1 MISQV
6 AYLSSSV
13 RELFAMMLTVVLL
26 PMTLPLMIALNG
38 VGERYAIAVKG
49 KGGTHGYGPPHLQK
63 ALCLLRHLA
72 NMNITDTGL
81 VSEHNAV
88 CALVSILD
96 KLSDPE
102 ESCEALRF
110 CKSGPCYLKE
120 GEPEANRQAKIMFR
134 FEFVF
139 HAPDNSHLPIDIN
152 KAVLRM
158 LKFLGASARWAPAPP
173 AKQERKLRYTM
184 KSMFA

>member
-63 ALCLLRHLA
+63 GLCLLRHLA

-139 HAPDNSHLPIDIN
+139 HAQDNSHLPIDIN

-158 LKFLGASARWAPAPP
+158 LKYLGASARWAPAPP